1 MVYYPR
7 WYIINDKRRRRE
19 TKINGEKGG
28 GMNIK
33 KKRRTEDIMKR

>member
-33 KKRRTEDIMKR
+33 KKGEQKI